1 MHYTAMTAS
10 NGLLWKV
17 RKNKKDRK
25 EINEEQEGYPWIKE
39 RLQFIII
46 SLQMNFFPVFFQ
58 VEFNPF
64 SGGGR
69 FWPIYLPLISYSMK
83 IQNIYI
89 HRLSKFVFWIL
100 MPFGCWNWMVG
111 HESNSRSLSADT
123 MVPNKCPPYY

>member
-64 SGGGR
+64 SGGGVGS
-69 FWPIYLPLISYSMK
+69 LLA
-83 IQNIYI
+83 NIFTLDFI
-89 HRLSKFVFWIL
+89 
-100 MPFGCWNWMVG
+100 
-111 HESNSRSLSADT
+111 
-123 MVPNKCPPYY
+123 